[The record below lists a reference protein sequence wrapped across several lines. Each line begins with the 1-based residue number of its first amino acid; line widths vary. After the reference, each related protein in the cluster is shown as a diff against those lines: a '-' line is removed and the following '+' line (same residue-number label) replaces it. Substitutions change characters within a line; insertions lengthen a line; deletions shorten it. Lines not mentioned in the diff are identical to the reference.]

1 MNYFRRLAA
10 ATVVSIAVG
19 AAALGLAFPATAQ
32 TQDPIRTIGEAGNP
46 AIVVFECTTPASTPI
61 RMEMVL
67 RRMAGQVWAYSSL
80 DRGVDCSSL
89 STGGITCMADVPR
102 GRGATLQSALND
114 LLKDEGVRCTR
125 GY

>member
-1 MNYFRRLAA
+1 MVRASLIAA
-10 ATVVSIAVG
+10 VV
-19 AAALGLAFPATAQ
+19 GLAVAGPVAAQ
-32 TQDPIRTIGEAGNP
+32 SLDPVREIGGGDNP
-46 AIVVFECTTPASTPI
+46 PRVVFECTHTTMPPQ

-102 GRGATLQSALND
+102 GRGVTLQGALND
-114 LLKDEGVRCTR
+114 LLKDEEVRCAR
-125 GY
+125 VQ